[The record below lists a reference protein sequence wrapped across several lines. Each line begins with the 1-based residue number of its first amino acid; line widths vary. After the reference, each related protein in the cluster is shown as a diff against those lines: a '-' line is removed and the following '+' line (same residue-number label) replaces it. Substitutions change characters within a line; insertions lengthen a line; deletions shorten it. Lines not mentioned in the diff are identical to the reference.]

1 MKVFAADI
9 VRQVARKRRLS
20 VKDILS
26 KRKLPAHVA
35 ARVEIIQRLRDLGLG
50 CSRIARAV
58 NRHHATVRHHFDP
71 EYHARN
77 IARNR
82 RLVAAKTAAAQQ
94 ARASA

>member
-1 MKVFAADI
+1 MKIFAADI
-9 VRQVARKRRLS
+9 VKQVAREHGLS
-20 VKDILS
+20 VEDVCG
-26 KRKLPAHVA
+26 KRKLPALVA
-35 ARVEIIQRLRDLGLG
+35 ARVEIIQRLRDLGFG

-77 IARNR
+77 IARVR
-82 RLVAAKTAAAQQ
+82 RFIAARAAASQQ